1 MDCLF
6 LNINSGNDLVGLMQR
21 EGLKVSEDNTIDT
34 LYRMAEE
41 LLVEVEDDAK
51 ISERCRKL
59 FERLFSAETA
69 VRQIVSALE
78 EGV

>member
-1 MDCLF
+1 MQKER
-6 LNINSGNDLVGLMQR
+6 VGR
-21 EGLKVSEDNTIDT
+21 VSEDNTIDT

-69 VRQIVSALE
+69 VRQIVSAFE
-78 EGV
+78 ERA